1 MTKHFAIPAFFVVVA
16 IGLFTCKETT
26 THPSAQPLP
35 ADPYERWNSYNLH
48 NYTFDQIRACF
59 CIDGGEK
66 MRVTVRS
73 DTVVKVVRLSDGSE
87 VQYPRF
93 AFYFTIDS
101 LFGLIRH
108 SMGDSLVIFY
118 NSQYGYPEQLDINPQ
133 SHPVDGGV
141 LYETSN
147 LQVP

>member
-1 MTKHFAIPAFFVVVA
+1 MNKSAVLLLAMVIAATGFS
-16 IGLFTCKETT
+16 CKEN
-26 THPSAQPLP
+26 SAVTDGQPLP

-48 NYTFDQIRACF
+48 NYTFDQLRACF

-73 DTVVKVVRLSDGSE
+73 DTVVKVVRLSDSSE
-87 VQYPRF
+87 VQYPRL

-101 LFGLIRH
+101 LFGIIRH
-108 SMGDSLVIFY
+108 STADSLVIVY

-133 SHPVDGGV
+133 LHPVDGGV

-147 LQVP
+147 LQIP